1 VQITTI
7 DPFKSDIY
15 NLPQSLF
22 DTVEEN
28 WNFNLSN
35 CNNKEKITF
44 FKDYSV
50 NILKRLINDNKKFDF
65 VYIDGDHRSHIVI
78 QDLIFSY
85 NLLNENGIILIDDA
99 VDWKARD
106 HITNKIIEDETLS
119 PKLAVD
125 SFIKI
130 YKNKIKV
137 LDIPKKNQI
146 AIQKI

>member
-1 VQITTI
+1 MIQYL
-7 DPFKSDIY
+7 DWDSDFFGFKIGK
-15 NLPQSLF
+15 L
-22 DTVEEN
+22 T
-28 WNFNLSN
+28 
-35 CNNKEKITF
+35 
-44 FKDYSV
+44 
-50 NILKRLINDNKKFDF
+50 INDNIEILTCIDEFKKFDF